1 MTRGT
6 AHQKTDT
13 CKDELLRCAK
23 HLLGDNG
30 EAKLFECFVAYYG
43 VDGGPRR
50 KLQEIAD
57 DAEMYGFAG
66 AVTKER
72 VRQIRERA
80 EQMLRSNARPAQ
92 FRTLTVAVKTARSNL
107 PMSVQSFAVHFGYA
121 SASDPKHVYKML
133 RHCADL
139 LGLSFPFEIM
149 QLSAVGTLII
159 DSATTDAHVNA
170 MASLPRVLRGPY
182 VELKQLARKIGCEET
197 LLRATIKAVPEYEF
211 LDEACQ
217 YLWKRP
223 HLPPQDNAKT
233 GNAILTSL
241 CKVFSAVQ
249 RVNFNDLALSIARDR
264 VVRKYRPKSDGP
276 IPISVL
282 VGIARRSGL
291 FECRGGEMTRK
302 LGMKW
307 CAIGERDIFLL
318 RICSEYGRV
327 ISSRIIYSRLV
338 QYGLGFQNA
347 AVTIAYSPF
356 LVHTQPG
363 RGHKRG
369 IYKFVFRPEELDI
382 SVLDAQFPERDDE
395 CQSSGA
401 DIGPVQSLRIPI
413 SSRVRLS
420 GRHPDSGAAGMDGT
434 WKVQN
439 PTGEEIG
446 SVTISGGVIS
456 GLVPVIDSLGLGKED
471 ILRLQRGVGERILVS
486 T

>member
-1 MTRGT
+1 M
-6 AHQKTDT
+6 AYQKTDT

-23 HLLGDNG
+23 HLLSDNG
-30 EAKLFECFVAYYG
+30 ETKLFECFVAYYG
-43 VDGGPRR
+43 VDGKPRR
-50 KLQEIAD
+50 TLQEIAD
-57 DAEMYGFAG
+57 EAKVYGFAG
-66 AVTKER
+66 TVTRER
-72 VRQIRERA
+72 VRQIREKA
-80 EQMLRSNARPAQ
+80 EQMLHSNSRVAE
-92 FRTLTVAVKTARSNL
+92 FRMWADAVKAARSNL
-107 PMSVQSFAVHFGYA
+107 PMSLQSLALHFGYA
-121 SASDPKHVYKML
+121 KASDPEYVYKML
-133 RHCADL
+133 RHCADI
-139 LGLSFPFEIM
+139 LGLCFPFEIM
-149 QLSAVGTLII
+149 QLSGAGTLII
-159 DSATTDAHVNA
+159 DSAATDAHINA
-170 MASLPRVLRGPY
+170 MTSLPRVLREPY
-182 VELKQLARKIGCEET
+182 VELNQVARKIGCEET
-197 LLRATIKAVPEYEF
+197 LLRATINAVPECEF

-223 HLPPQDNAKT
+223 YLPPQDYTKT

-249 RVNFNDLALSIARDR
+249 RVTINDLALSIARDR

-291 FECRGGEMTRK
+291 FECRGGEIVRK
-302 LGMKW
+302 LRMKW
-307 CAIGERDIFLL
+307 CAIGERDMFLL

-327 ISSRIIYSRLV
+327 ISSRILYSRLV

-382 SVLDAQFPERDDE
+382 SVLDAQVAAGDDE
-395 CQSSGA
+395 CQTSGA
-401 DIGPVQSLRIPI
+401 DIEPVQSLRIPI

-420 GRHPDSGAAGMDGT
+420 GRHPYSGTAGMDGT

-439 PTGEEIG
+439 PTGTEIG

-471 ILRLQRGVGERILVS
+471 ILRLQRGVGERIFVS